1 MKKMRTSTIQTG
13 KILIL
18 GIGNTLLSDEGVGV
32 HVINEMEKKTLP
44 ENVELLDGGTGNFT
58 LLGPMQEANRV
69 IIIDAT
75 LDGARPGTVRR
86 LTPKFSTDYPA
97 TLTAHD
103 IGLKD
108 ILDAFYLLGDIPEV
122 ILYAISIA
130 PLKEGLSLELSPQVK
145 TIIPSLIERII
156 KDIKN

>member
-1 MKKMRTSTIQTG
+1 LKKMKTSTTQKD

-18 GIGNTLLSDEGVGV
+18 GIGNTLLSDEGIGV
-32 HVINEMEKKTLP
+32 YVIKEMEKKMLP
-44 ENVELLDGGTGNFT
+44 EYIELLDGGTGNFT
-58 LLGPMQEANRV
+58 LIGPMQEADRV

-75 LDGARPGTVRR
+75 LDGAQPGTVRR

-145 TIIPSLIERII
+145 AIIPSLIERILNE
-156 KDIKN
+156 IKN